1 MRLTIFKKREL
12 LRRMSKAEKRFAYK
26 KAPKPLEIEYQ
37 CHHAEELCPCSCEN
51 HEAESVLEYWA
62 RPSSCTCKQ
71 FHKPPK
77 TACGCVSE
85 EEVRVIDGFPD
96 FKIVKQERYDKE
108 DVLRKVPGMYRF
120 ELPDEGKIYRIKNL
134 IFISTAE
141 GEDIIAEI
149 PYKFILTRF
158 GVNP

>member
-1 MRLTIFKKREL
+1 MRFTNFKKREL
-12 LRRMSKAEKRFAYK
+12 LRRMSKAEKRFTYK
-26 KAPKPLEIEYQ
+26 KAPRPLEIEYK
-37 CHHAEELCPCSCEN
+37 CHHAEDLCTCFCEH

-62 RPSSCTCKQ
+62 RSSTCTCKQ

-77 TACGCVSE
+77 TPCGCVSE
-85 EEVRVIDGFPD
+85 EEVRVIDGFPN

-120 ELPDEGKIYRIKNL
+120 DLIFEGKIYRKGDF
-134 IFISTAE
+134 IFLSTEE

-149 PYKFILTRF
+149 PYEFILTRF